1 MQYQSSSCAFRTN
14 AVFSVTREECA
25 VEFHL
30 LAGTRM
36 TDCVACTVFQ
46 TRLNEWTAHLEN
58 GAAGPFK
65 ECGIAL
71 EIAVA
76 EVQRLRRSGRP
87 ARLVIMTHDGR
98 VLEISCLCQ
107 RFVDELSIMD
117 RPVSTAKISPS
128 A

>member
-1 MQYQSSSCAFRTN
+1 MRRRIY
-14 AVFSVTREECA
+14 
-25 VEFHL
+25 L

-46 TRLNEWTAHLEN
+46 TRSNEWTAHLEN

-65 ECGIAL
+65 ERGIAL

-76 EVQRLRRSGRP
+76 EVQRLRQSGRP
-87 ARLVIMTHDGR
+87 ARLIIMTHDGR
-98 VLEISCLCQ
+98 VQQISCLCQ

-117 RPVSTAKISPS
+117 RLVNTAKISPI